1 MINLIKY
8 HEGFLGGGHYYA
20 RTKHRK
26 TMLWNSFDDD
36 IVSQCKIEE
45 DVVSADAYILFYSK
59 MSPDEI
65 YR

>member
-1 MINLIKY
+1 
-8 HEGFLGGGHYYA
+8 
-20 RTKHRK
+20 
-26 TMLWNSFDDD
+26 MLWNSFDDD
-36 IVSQCKIEE
+36 MVRQLKVEE